1 MDFGRIVLVCPNTM
15 MVLIITGCTQ
25 HNEGNEKVYSYDEAV
40 TELNVMSLTKRISE
54 LRRDGIGIKT
64 EWRTS
69 TNGAKYGVYSLAE

>member
-1 MDFGRIVLVCPNTM
+1 MANRTQRDRVLDWLRTHGE
-15 MVLIITGCTQ
+15 LTTR
-25 HNEGNEKVYSYDEAV
+25 EAV

>member
-1 MDFGRIVLVCPNTM
+1 MANKTQRDRVLDWLRTNGELT
-15 MVLIITGCTQ
+15 TR
-25 HNEGNEKVYSYDEAV
+25 EAV
-40 TELNVMSLTKRISE
+40 TELNVMRLTKRISE

>member
-1 MDFGRIVLVCPNTM
+1 MANRTQRDRVLDWLRTHGE
-15 MVLIITGCTQ
+15 LTTR
-25 HNEGNEKVYSYDEAV
+25 EAV
-40 TELNVMSLTKRISE
+40 TELNIMSLTKRISE

>member
-1 MDFGRIVLVCPNTM
+1 MANRTQRDRVLDWLKTHGE
-15 MVLIITGCTQ
+15 LTTR
-25 HNEGNEKVYSYDEAV
+25 EAV
-40 TELNVMSLTKRISE
+40 TELNIMSLTKRISE